1 MNILEQFLTALEY
14 RINDAWE
21 HQWPSYTNG
30 QTLGFYNEYAAAKVV
45 FNRANQEVIEI
56 SVASESDAREQNAYR
71 WINPDYLEEIQ
82 AEAER
87 RGLRHKEALEG
98 LDYIELDVIADLL
111 EKAVAMLA
119 DEEFDKR
126 VDLPL
131 DLDEDLLMKLF
142 RTAHEQDITLNQLM
156 ENILKAAIKEAED
169 E

>member
-1 MNILEQFLTALEY
+1 MSILEQFLSAIDY
-14 RINDAWE
+14 RINEAWE

-30 QTLGFYNEYAAAKVV
+30 QTLGLYNEYAAAKII
-45 FNRANQEVIEI
+45 FNRENQEVIEI
-56 SVASESDAREQNAYR
+56 SVASELEAREQNAYR

-98 LDYIELDVIADLL
+98 LDYVELDVIDDLL

-142 RTAHEQDITLNQLM
+142 RMAHEQDITLNQLM
-156 ENILKAAIKEAED
+156 EKILLKAMEE
-169 E
+169 EEE